1 VKTILVVEDIDD
13 LRELFVQILRDSGY
27 EACGVE
33 NGRSALELLDQ
44 LDGEAC
50 LLLVD
55 MMMPVMD
62 GPTFI
67 QRVQGA
73 QHLATPPIVVVSATV
88 TDENRPEGADVVLKK
103 PVSAEVLLR
112 VVRDFCGPP

>member
-1 VKTILVVEDIDD
+1 VKTILVVEDTED

-27 EACGVE
+27 EARGVE
-33 NGRSALELLDQ
+33 NGRSALELLDE
-44 LDGEAC
+44 LDREPC

-67 QRVQGA
+67 QRVQSA
-73 QHLATPPIVVVSATV
+73 QHWATPPIVVVSASV
-88 TDENRPEGADVVLKK
+88 TDENRPEGADEVINK
-103 PVSAEVLLR
+103 PVSAEVLLQ
-112 VVRDFCGPP
+112 VVRDLCGPP